1 MERKSNGMAKD
12 DRTIFDLS
20 DEEYKDYE
28 AHPEKYDDITENSN
42 DDAIRM
48 MFPDPDARKEYIEG
62 W

>member
-1 MERKSNGMAKD
+1 MAKD